1 MEYWNKT
8 VCVSKEE
15 LIRDDDGE
23 EVLSLRMYKYY
34 ASTKIIR
41 IVKVGSRGADSLID
55 WLSIPPKYK
64 QRYIDK
70 YGDPV
75 KILTEQRNNQPI
87 YAEIDAK
94 AEQFFALEY
103 PRITGIEL
111 TEFEQRE
118 YVANASALNWIIAH
132 MANRRNYVA
141 SLGRSPKNPYEDAYA
156 YLQQIQEHTIDC
168 SLSRFKVKVRE
179 YKRDGYISLVT
190 KKKGN
195 ANTVK
200 LTQEAQ
206 DWIVAMKR
214 SRTPVYT
221 DKRIFEMYNELAEKK
236 GWKQIKDRGTIR
248 KFLQRPEIMPLWY
261 GAAYGEY
268 EAKMKFSRQHRT
280 KMPSMRDALWY
291 GDGTK
296 LNLYYKAYDEN
307 GALRVRTTQ
316 VYEVMDAYSEVFL
329 GYHISDKENYITQYH
344 AYRMAIETAGHRPYE
359 IVVDNQGGHKSAE
372 FRSFSELISR
382 IPRFSAPY
390 NAPSKTIESAFGRF
404 QKEILSEKFGF
415 TGMNITAT
423 SKSSRVNSEFRMANH
438 EMLPTLEELKAIYA
452 EARNTWNWS
461 EHHKTKRP
469 RMEMYKES
477 INPEAPVISE
487 IEMVNIFWKT
497 TEKPATYKTRGIT
510 ITINGTEH
518 HYEVYKDG
526 IPDLGFYAK
535 NIGRKF
541 FTKYDPNDL
550 TKVRL
555 YTEGTDGSLVF
566 ATEARPFIEIHRAT
580 QEQADGE
587 RSFITAMDIMNKK
600 ARLTQDMELAEL
612 ETKHGTNPEQHGFSR
627 PRLKGISI
635 PKADQWMEE
644 LSTEAPE
651 DIDILTEIPME
662 LGTWTKEISN
672 YDEYSSFLDNL

>member
-15 LIRDDDGE
+15 LVRDDDGE
-23 EVLSLRMYKYY
+23 AVILLESYRYYIKRNLFRVVKEGLR
-34 ASTKIIR
+34 
-41 IVKVGSRGADSLID
+41 GSYTLID

-103 PRITGIEL
+103 PRLTGIEL

-156 YLQQIQEHTIDC
+156 YLRQIQEHTIDC

-296 LNLYYKAYDEN
+296 LNLYYKAYDES
-307 GALRVRTTQ
+307 GTLRVRTTQ
-316 VYEVMDAYSEVFL
+316 VYEVMDAYSEAFL
-329 GYHISDKENYITQYH
+329 GYCISDSENFDSQH
-344 AYRMAIETAGHRPYE
+344 SAYRMAIETAGHRPYE
-359 IVVDNQGGHKSAE
+359 IVVDNQGGHKAKKSCE
-372 FRSFSELISR
+372 FFELICR
-382 IPRFSAPY
+382 IQRFSAPY

-404 QKEILSEKFGF
+404 QKEILSTMFNF

-423 SKSSRVNSEFRMANH
+423 DKKSRANIEFISANH
-438 EMLPTLEELKAIYA
+438 DQLPTLDELKAKYA
-452 EARNTWNWS
+452 EARNQWNWNA
-461 EHHKTKRP
+461 HHKTKRP

-477 INPEAPVISE
+477 INPEAPAVSD
-487 IEMVNIFWKT
+487 IEMVNMFWKT
-497 TEKPATYKTRGIT
+497 TEIPSTYKTRGIT
-510 ITINGTEH
+510 ITLEGTEH

-526 IPDLGFYAK
+526 MPDLGFYAK

-541 FTKYDPNDL
+541 ITKYDPNDM

-566 ATEARPFIEIHRAT
+566 VTEARPFAEIHRAT

-600 ARLTQDMELAEL
+600 ARLTQDMEMAEL

-627 PRLKGISI
+627 PRLKGISM
-635 PKADQWMEE
+635 PKADKWMEE
-644 LSTEAPE
+644 LSKEKPKV
-651 DIDILTEIPME
+651 IDIPME

-672 YDEYSSFLDNL
+672 YDEYSMIDKL